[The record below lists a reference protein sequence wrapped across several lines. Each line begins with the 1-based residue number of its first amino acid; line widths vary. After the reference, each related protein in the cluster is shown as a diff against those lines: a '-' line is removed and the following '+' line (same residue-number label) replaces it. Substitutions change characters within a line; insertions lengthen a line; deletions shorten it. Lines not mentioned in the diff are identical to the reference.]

1 MAMPRNLYRL
11 DGLNFF
17 IAAMQAGF
25 GTFVTV
31 YLVRNHWTVEAVGF
45 ALTISTVCSLISQ
58 VPAGA
63 LIDSIHDKRWAVRLG
78 TVGVGAAFGTRA
90 GQACGLSGPGAAGP
104 GKFANRPRDRSH
116 QLGIGRAHGILAS
129 GSVVTRIARISN

>member
-1 MAMPRNLYRL
+1 MATPQNLYGL

-17 IAAMQAGF
+17 VAAMQAGF

-63 LIDSIHDKRWAVRLG
+63 LIDRIHDKRRAVRLG
-78 TVGVGAAFGTRA
+78 TVGVGGAALLLALTPA
-90 GQACGLSGPGAAGP
+90 KPAVYLGQALQGLASSLIGPGIAAI
-104 GKFANRPRDRSH
+104 S
-116 QLGIGRAHGILAS
+116 LAS
-129 GSVVTRIARISN
+129 VGHMAFS